1 MCNCEHPSPTCNS
14 PSRDAASRSIAVRV
28 KYGSEVVGNGSASLP
43 PMATD
48 RLPERI
54 TRCVTGL
61 ALFGIGISLQIDAR
75 IGVPPWDVF
84 HQGVAA
90 RLDRSIG
97 TVIIATG
104 ALLLLLWIPLRQ
116 KPGLGTLLNALEIGL
131 VANLVLDWLPEPESL
146 VVRVPMM
153 LAGIVVTGLGSAV
166 YIGSGLGPG
175 PRDGLMTGLA
185 ARGLQIRVARTGIEV
200 IVLVIGWL
208 LGGQVGVGTVA
219 FAVLIGPIVQ
229 RLLPRFVMRPRDAT

>member
-1 MCNCEHPSPTCNS
+1 MS
-14 PSRDAASRSIAVRV
+14 ARV
-28 KYGSEVVGNGSASLP
+28 KYGGKVPGGGSTSIP
-43 PMATD
+43 PMSTD

-54 TRCVTGL
+54 TRCVIGL
-61 ALFGIGISLQIDAR
+61 ALFGTGISLQIDAR

-131 VANLVLDWLPEPESL
+131 VANLVLAWLPEPESL
-146 VVRVPMM
+146 VARVPM
-153 LAGIVVTGLGSAV
+153 
-166 YIGSGLGPG
+166 
-175 PRDGLMTGLA
+175 
-185 ARGLQIRVARTGIEV
+185 
-200 IVLVIGWL
+200 
-208 LGGQVGVGTVA
+208 
-219 FAVLIGPIVQ
+219 
-229 RLLPRFVMRPRDAT
+229 

>member
-1 MCNCEHPSPTCNS
+1 MCNCELPSPTCNS
-14 PSRDAASRSIAVRV
+14 PSRDTASRSIAVRV

-43 PMATD
+43 LMATD

-90 RLDRSIG
+90 RLDHSIG

-131 VANLVLDWLPEPESL
+131 VANLVLDWLPEPKSF

-153 LAGIVVTGLGSAV
+153 LAGIVVTGLG
-166 YIGSGLGPG
+166 
-175 PRDGLMTGLA
+175 
-185 ARGLQIRVARTGIEV
+185 
-200 IVLVIGWL
+200 
-208 LGGQVGVGTVA
+208 
-219 FAVLIGPIVQ
+219 
-229 RLLPRFVMRPRDAT
+229 